1 MVVLFAARDSPQAF
15 PRGGFAVPALAY
27 MPWRARLG
35 EGLGGQDAAGAEPAS
50 A

>member
-1 MVVLFAARDSPQAF
+1 MVSFSPRVTAPEAF
-15 PRGGFAVPALAY
+15 PRGGSAVLALAY

-35 EGLGGQDAAGAEPAS
+35 EGLGAQDATGAEPAS